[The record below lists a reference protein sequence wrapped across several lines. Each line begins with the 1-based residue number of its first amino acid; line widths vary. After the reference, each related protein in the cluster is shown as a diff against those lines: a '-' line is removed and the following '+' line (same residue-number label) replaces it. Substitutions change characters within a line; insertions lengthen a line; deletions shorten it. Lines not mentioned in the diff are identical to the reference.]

1 MRRISFVLL
10 TAVLLLS
17 LCATSLDAQ
26 TRKSG
31 INSAAFL
38 KVGVGARQVAIGS
51 AVTSLSGDATNM
63 FWNPAGT
70 ALKDETLQASFTHN
84 NWIAGLNQEALAVT
98 YQLEGIGTLG
108 LGVMT
113 FGINGITADRDYG
126 YTDPLLHSQEI
137 DVSGDATYDYR
148 DMLVQATYSRYIT
161 DGLSLGASVKYIN
174 EKIDDQSASA
184 VAFDLG
190 SVYNIGIMGW
200 SIGARINNLGSDIKY
215 YDYASPIPLT
225 FSFGTSF
232 TPISG
237 DFASV
242 MLAVDAVKPQDG
254 QQYYYAGTEL
264 SFNKMFFIRGGWK
277 FNYGWFGLTGNGI
290 DDGSTQRA
298 PIQTSLERGSLG
310 AGVQVPLEGYVVT
323 FDYAYTVFS
332 ALNNVHRFS
341 IRFAMK

>member
-1 MRRISFVLL
+1 MRRISIVLL

-17 LCATSLDAQ
+17 LCAPSADAQ
-26 TRKSG
+26 TRKAG

-51 AVTSLSGDATNM
+51 AVTSLTGDATNM
-63 FWNPAGT
+63 FWNPAGS
-70 ALKDETLQASFTHN
+70 ALKDESMQASFTHN

-98 YQLEGIGTLG
+98 YKLEDIGTIGIGF
-108 LGVMT
+108 MT

-137 DVSGDATYDYR
+137 DVSGTSTYDYQ
-148 DMLVQATYSRYIT
+148 DLLLQATYSRYIT

-184 VAFDLG
+184 IAFDLG
-190 SVYNIGIMGW
+190 SVYNIGVLGW
-200 SIGARINNLGSDIKY
+200 TIGARINNLGTDIKY

-225 FSFGTSF
+225 FSIGTSL
-232 TPISG
+232 TPIEG
-237 DFASV
+237 NFASV
-242 MLAVDAVKPQDG
+242 MVALDAVKPQDG
-254 QQYYYAGTEL
+254 QQYYYGGTEIG
-264 SFNKMFFIRGGWK
+264 FQKMFFLRAGWK
-277 FNYGWFGLTGNGI
+277 FNYSWFGLIGSGI
-290 DDGSTQRA
+290 DDGSTQRS
-298 PIQTSLERGSLG
+298 PIATSLERGSLG
-310 AGVQVPLEGYVVT
+310 AGVKVPFDGYVIA

-332 ALNNVHRFS
+332 ALNDVHRFS